1 LIRGGDK
8 QSGATE
14 TFLINHTGDKWFAR
28 ETSDG
33 PLIYQSK
40 EKPAMEPA
48 CPPQAD
54 SEGRPERISSLDL
67 LLTFVSRQK

>member
-1 LIRGGDK
+1 MIRGGDK

-40 EKPAMEPA
+40 EKPAMEP
-48 CPPQAD
+48 
-54 SEGRPERISSLDL
+54 ERISSLDL